1 MAPDRPRFRLK
12 RPRLAGGTRI
22 QFTVEGRRRLVTV
35 EGRGLAEAERRQL
48 RLLLKPLPIQ
58 RGIVT
63 IRGDWLGRR
72 RITFSRDIPEP
83 MQQVIRNLVG
93 NLSRL
98 RTL

>member
-1 MAPDRPRFRLK
+1 M
-12 RPRLAGGTRI
+12 
-22 QFTVEGRRRLVTV
+22 VTV

-48 RLLLKPLPIQ
+48 RLLLRPLPIR

-72 RITFSRDIPEP
+72 RVAFSRDIPEP

>member
-1 MAPDRPRFRLK
+1 
-12 RPRLAGGTRI
+12 
-22 QFTVEGRRRLVTV
+22 
-35 EGRGLAEAERRQL
+35 
-48 RLLLKPLPIQ
+48 LPIQ

-72 RITFSRDIPEP
+72 RVAFSRDIPEP

-98 RTL
+98 RAI

>member
-1 MAPDRPRFRLK
+1 MAPDRPRLRLK
-12 RPRLAGGTRI
+12 RPHRGGGTRI
-22 QFTVEGRRRLVTV
+22 QFTVEGRRRLVIV

-72 RITFSRDIPEP
+72 RVAFSHDIPEP

>member
-1 MAPDRPRFRLK
+1 M
-12 RPRLAGGTRI
+12 
-22 QFTVEGRRRLVTV
+22 VTV
-35 EGRGLAEAERRQL
+35 EGRGLAEAEQRRL
-48 RLLLKPLPIQ
+48 TLLLKSLPIQ

-72 RITFSRDIPEP
+72 RVAFSRDIPEP

-98 RTL
+98 RAI